1 MILVVL
7 GTQDKPF
14 TRLLKAV
21 ENAKIV
27 GLIQDEVIVQS
38 GLSDYQSDVMQ
49 VFDLIPF
56 DEFDALM
63 DQADLIITHGGVGTI
78 LNALKK
84 HKKIIACPRL
94 AKYGEHG
101 NDHQL
106 QLCEEFEKKGYIK
119 VCQQFEKLHHVIN
132 DMKDFEP
139 NEYES
144 TTVQVVERIRKFMN
158 ETR

>member
-14 TRLLKAV
+14 TRLL
-21 ENAKIV
+21 NAIESAKKQD
-27 GLIQDEVIVQS
+27 LIKDEMIVQS
-38 GLSDYQSDVMQ
+38 GLSEFKSDVMQ
-49 VFDLIPF
+49 CFDLIPL

-63 DQADLIITHGGVGTI
+63 DQADLIIAHGGVGTI

-84 HKKIIACPRL
+84 HKKVIACPRL

-106 QLCEEFEKKGYIK
+106 QLCEEFEKKHYIK
-119 VCQQFEKLHHVIN
+119 VCQEFDLLPSMIES
-132 DMKDFEP
+132 MKDFEP
-139 NEYES
+139 DEYES
-144 TTVQVVERIRKFMN
+144 TTQQVVDRIHKFIFDGS
-158 ETR
+158 